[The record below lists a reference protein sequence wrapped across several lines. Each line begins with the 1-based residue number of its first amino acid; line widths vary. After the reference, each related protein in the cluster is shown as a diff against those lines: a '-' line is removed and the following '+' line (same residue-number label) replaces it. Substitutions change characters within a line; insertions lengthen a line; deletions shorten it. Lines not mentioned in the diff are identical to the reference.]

1 MRTLGRVGGLALAL
15 LLGATALRA
24 QGLISPGPLATAHA
38 RYDNLNHCLACHDAG
53 RGLSGSKC
61 LTCHVSLG
69 ARIRAD
75 KGYHAVATKHGAE
88 LACRTCHSEHNGR
101 PYRLVRWPNNVPR
114 EQFDHRS
121 TGYSLEG
128 AHARQRC
135 EACHRSELVL
145 DAAVRADT
153 SLSTR
158 RTYLGVST
166 ACASCHLDEHRGRVS
181 RQCQDCHTQTE
192 WKPAPRFD
200 HATTRFPLTGKHA
213 DAKCDQCHEVRRAVA
228 IGPTGQRDTSF
239 VDFRAGRPGQT
250 QRAGATGTAC
260 ASCHTSPHR
269 QAGRSGRCEPC
280 HTTRSWFDLP
290 DSVRSFD
297 HTAIGFTLR
306 GAHARAEC
314 EACHLSSRGAPLSEK
329 AVLVRAN
336 FVRPFA
342 RQRIRF
348 NRCDACHTDVHEG
361 QLGADANGRDCSA
374 CHTEVRFTPTRFSQ
388 AQHDST
394 AFRLVGAHQATA
406 CSRCHPALPGSQPGS
421 GAIRFRQ
428 ADRACMACHRDE
440 HGGQFAGR
448 IVPGARGVPS
458 GIDSRQPTLCETC
471 HGVEAW
477 KPITFEHDSTRY
489 PLRGAHRR
497 LACGR
502 CHTRPAG
509 ASPDVPITYSGL
521 PTTTCNASGCHTDP
535 HRGQFADRSRGGE
548 CTTCHSEDGWQTLLF
563 DHQQD
568 SDWPLDGA
576 HVDVRCVECHRPEG
590 RPPFVRYRPLPHAC
604 EDCHP
609 AEPDRRRRL

>member
-1 MRTLGRVGGLALAL
+1 MSVHGRAGGLVFAL

-24 QGLISPGPLATAHA
+24 QGLVSPGPLASAHL
-38 RYDNLNHCLACHDAG
+38 RYDNLSRCLFCHDAG
-53 RGLSGSKC
+53 RELTGRKC

-75 KGYHAVATKHGAE
+75 KGYHAVATNHGAE

-101 PYRLVRWPNNVPR
+101 PYRLVRWPNNLPK

-121 TGYSLEG
+121 TDFTLEG
-128 AHARQRC
+128 AHARTRC
-135 EACHRSELVL
+135 DACHRPELVV

-158 RTYLGVST
+158 RTYLGLGV

-200 HATTRFPLTGKHA
+200 HATTRFPLTGRHA
-213 DAKCDQCHEVRRAVA
+213 DVRCDQCHALQRTVAVGA
-228 IGPTGQRDTSF
+228 TGLRDTSF
-239 VDFRAGRPGQT
+239 VDFRAGRPGQP
-250 QRAGATGTAC
+250 RGATGTVC
-260 ASCHTSPHR
+260 ASCHTSRHR
-269 QAGRSGRCEPC
+269 QAGRSGRCEQC
-280 HTTRSWFDLP
+280 HSTTSWFDLP

-306 GAHARAEC
+306 GAHARAAC
-314 EACHLSSRGAPLSEK
+314 EACHLPSRAAPLSEK

-348 NRCDACHTDVHEG
+348 DRCDACHTDVHEG
-361 QLGADANGRDCSA
+361 QLGPGGAGRDCGA
-374 CHTEVRFTPTRFSQ
+374 CHTEAHFTPTRFSQ
-388 AQHDST
+388 AMHDST
-394 AFRLVGAHQATA
+394 AYPLAGAHRATP
-406 CSRCHPALPGSQPGS
+406 CSRCHPALPGSRPGS
-421 GAIRFRQ
+421 GAVRFRQ
-428 ADRACMACHRDE
+428 PDRACTACHRDE

-448 IVPGARGVPS
+448 VVPGARGTASV
-458 GIDSRQPTLCETC
+458 DSRQPTLCETC

-477 KPITFEHDSTRY
+477 KPITFDHDSTRY
-489 PLRGAHRR
+489 PLRGAHRQ

-509 ASPDVPITYSGL
+509 ASRDIPVTYSGL
-521 PTTTCNASGCHTDP
+521 PTTCNASGCHVDP
-535 HRGQFADRSRGGE
+535 HRGQFADRRRGGE
-548 CTTCHSEDGWQTLLF
+548 CVTCHSEESWRSLLF
-563 DHQQD
+563 DHQRD

-590 RPPFVRYRPLPHAC
+590 QPPFTRYTPMPHEC
-604 EDCHP
+604 QDCHMP
-609 AEPDRRRRL
+609 EPDRRRRL